1 MRTALIH
8 YAFTVAAP
16 PEAVFEHL
24 AEPESYVGLSPLV
37 VSVRDISRD
46 DGIIRYRA
54 VERFRIAGRLSHDNV
69 IAVTLEANRDD
80 MTVGGDVRSPGRVT
94 MTYRYG
100 IAPDGDG
107 AAVTDTLWLRAPV
120 ALRRFARSRARAVQ
134 LARARILAE
143 RLASPAGQRKDN

>member
-1 MRTALIH
+1 MPTDLIH

-46 DGIIRYRA
+46 DGITRYRA
-54 VERFRIAGRLSHDNV
+54 VERFRIVGRLSYDNV
-69 IAVTLEANRDD
+69 IAVTLEAHRDD

-100 IAPDGDG
+100 ITQDGDG

-120 ALRRFARSRARAVQ
+120 VLRRFARSRARAVQ

-143 RLASPAGQRKDN
+143 RLASPAG